1 MDIIVPVK
9 RFSDAKTRLAGLLT
23 AAERAALAELLAA
36 TVLEQLALVQNVRRV
51 IVVSSEPSVAH
62 LVARQGFDLLCDDPR
77 IPGLNPAITG
87 AVQHALSSGASDVG
101 VVFSDLPLF
110 TADEFSQIV
119 RQHLDGGARKV
130 TLVPDRFGVGT
141 NVRLCRP
148 GDLLPPLYGR
158 NSASEYLRAA
168 TACGAELHIAA
179 STRLSHDLDHP
190 GDIAAIL
197 ALHPHHPLPSTLFA
211 LFARWSE
218 IGASARLGKCA

>member
-23 AAERAALAELLAA
+23 TAERAALAERLAA

-51 IVVSSEPSVAH
+51 IVVSSEPSIDRV
-62 LVARQGFDLLCDDPR
+62 VARQEFDLLPDDPR
-77 IPGLNPAITG
+77 TPGLNPAIAR
-87 AVQHALSSGASDVG
+87 AVQYALSGGANDVG

-110 TADEFSQIV
+110 TANEFGQIV

-158 NSASEYLRAA
+158 NSASEYWRAA
-168 TACGAELHIAA
+168 SACGAEIRIAA
-179 STRLSHDLDHP
+179 SACLSHDLDHP
-190 GDIAAIL
+190 DDVAAIL
-197 ALHPHHPLPSTLFA
+197 ALHPNHSLSPTLLA
-211 LFARWSE
+211 LFARWSN
-218 IGASARLGKCA
+218 IGASSRPGKCA